1 MGIVN
6 AGAMPIYTDIPEPM
20 RQYVEEVVL
29 NNSEVRAPHAPP
41 CCPPPAPPARARAA
55 QPPCSAPPA
64 RARTAHAAL
73 LTCTL
78 PAIPQD
84 GNHVERLLKFAEE
97 EKDRKDAGGVS
108 VKVANKL
115 EWREKPIRER
125 LTYSLIKGKAQSVLR
140 ARAGA
145 RDPRARSATHGVT
158 VLP

>member
-29 NNSEVRAPHAPP
+29 NKSEVRAPHAPP
-41 CCPPPAPPARARAA
+41 CCHSPAPPARAHAA

-64 RARTAHAAL
+64 RARTDAL
-73 LTCTL
+73 LTCTP
-78 PAIPQD
+78 PALPQD

-97 EKDRKDAGGVS
+97 EKERKDAGGVS

-125 LTYSLIKGKAQSVLR
+125 LTYSLIKGKAQSVLHA
-140 ARAGA
+140 AR
-145 RDPRARSATHGVT
+145 RSQQMRHAHGVT
-158 VLP
+158 VPP